1 MKITNEYGAPEI
13 FIKAIEADPYD
24 KGDADISVT
33 GLIKPPQIARLF
45 EEHEDKLS
53 TDVRDEVFK
62 LWGSGVHAVLE
73 SVAGDNAEKRFFAT
87 HPYGVK
93 ISGAI
98 DLLEDNGA
106 VTDYKT
112 TSVGAVQY
120 ALKADW
126 EAQLNLYAWLL
137 DQNGIEA
144 TSLTICAI
152 CRDWSKPRIKKWK
165 NYPPSPIVV
174 IPVPLWSAERRQR
187 FVDQRVKVHMQEA
200 TLPCTDE
207 ERWARGAPMPRAPI
221 TYVRCED
228 WCEVSE
234 FCPQWRGAKDGN
246 SKKSDS

>member
-13 FIKAIEADPYD
+13 FIRAIEDDPYD
-24 KGDADISVT
+24 KGDADFSVT
-33 GLIKPPQIARLF
+33 GLIKPPQVGRLF
-45 EEHEDKLS
+45 EEHEDKIS
-53 TDVRDEVFK
+53 TDVRDEIYK
-62 LWGSGVHAVLE
+62 LIGSAVHKVLE
-73 SVAGDNAEKRFFAT
+73 KYGGDNAEQRYFAEHT
-87 HPYGVK
+87 YGVK

-98 DLLEDNGA
+98 DLVENGA

-120 ALKADW
+120 ALKSDW

-152 CRDWSKPRIKKWK
+152 CRDWSKPRIKTWK
-165 NYPPSPIVV
+165 NYPPSPVV
-174 IPVPLWSAERRQR
+174 VMPVPLWSAERRQR

-207 ERWARGAPMPRAPI
+207 ERWAKKAPMPSAPT
-221 TYVRCED
+221 TYIRCED
-228 WCEVSE
+228 YCDVSE
-234 FCPQWRGAKDGN
+234 FCPQWRGVRNGN
-246 SKKSDS
+246 SKEANS